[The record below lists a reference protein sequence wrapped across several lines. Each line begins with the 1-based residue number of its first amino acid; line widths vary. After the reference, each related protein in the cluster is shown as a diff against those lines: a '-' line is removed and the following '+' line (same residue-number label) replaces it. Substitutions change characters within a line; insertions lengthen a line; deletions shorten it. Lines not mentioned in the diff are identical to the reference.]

1 MSSPALPATIKLS
14 IFSNACIIVCPSFTV
29 SFFNKTKDS
38 LTACL
43 ASVRC
48 SCPPNNACASLLA
61 YAFEESSKSPIFSFA
76 VKIRA
81 TASFKRSSLILSSLT
96 ASTKALYKFFQRGVS
111 PSCSATINI
120 STPAL
125 IQAMA
130 LSL

>member
-81 TASFKRSSLILSSLT
+81 TASFKRSSLILLKHYINFSNEVYHHLVQQPLT
-96 ASTKALYKFFQRGVS
+96 YQPRH
-111 PSCSATINI
+111 
-120 STPAL
+120 
-125 IQAMA
+125 
-130 LSL
+130 